1 MKQKTKLNLKLKS
14 LQAGGVVSVFAPL
27 AIGVGINWQDY
38 FSTKE
43 AGISL
48 TMGGALAVVI
58 VVLNMIG
65 KGKALFGSGFVVTG
79 IVFALCVLLEPIIL
93 NLKFLT
99 GMMLLGEGVN
109 TALFKPMVNSTKEQL
124 EYFKLGEAIH
134 GKLT

>member
-14 LQAGGVVSVFAPL
+14 LQAGGVASVFAPL

-38 FSTKE
+38 FATKE

-79 IVFALCVLLEPIIL
+79 IIFALCVLLEPIIL

-109 TALFKPMVNSTKEQL
+109 TVVFKPMVNSTKEQL